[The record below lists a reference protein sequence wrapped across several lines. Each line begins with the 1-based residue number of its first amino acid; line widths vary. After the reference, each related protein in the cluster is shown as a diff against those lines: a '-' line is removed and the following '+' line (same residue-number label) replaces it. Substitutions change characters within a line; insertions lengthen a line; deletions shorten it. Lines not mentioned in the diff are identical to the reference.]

1 MTTTQLHQ
9 AHETAMIRYES
20 ACRGYQRLTTTQP
33 EPTME
38 QVKSSYQEMLDA
50 AAELRRLFV
59 AALAHSEN

>member
-1 MTTTQLHQ
+1 
-9 AHETAMIRYES
+9 MIRYES